1 MRGLYSKLWTE
12 IFLLL
17 WPKRLSQSYMYMYRG
32 TAGHFGLQTSST
44 HSECSSA
51 QEGGGVVEVAWGGRG
66 EVKYLTYDF
75 FTKSHTLGHLKPTF
89 EICLVKRFLLAL
101 DW

>member
-51 QEGGGVVEVAWGGRG
+51 QEGGGGSRGGMGREG
-66 EVKYLTYDF
+66 GSQVSDL
-75 FTKSHTLGHLKPTF
+75 
-89 EICLVKRFLLAL
+89 
-101 DW
+101 